1 MAGTFASIFE
11 AIYDFVVGGGLK
23 KTVIGLMVLSLI
35 AVSGA
40 YLVYPQTT
48 TSVALSAI
56 GATPEGQ
63 FEPPAIEGDTVEYVG
78 EFSGSGGPTGVPI
91 GGEIEAE
98 VNFDS
103 GEVSAVAEG
112 ENHISEGF
120 LEGEVDSETGN
131 TWGVGSVNAF
141 GLAGV
146 SFSFEGEYA
155 QDGSYAEG
163 TWEATGEIS
172 GSGTWHIERVDDEGG
187 EIDVDVDDEDLEE
200 LE

>member
-1 MAGTFASIFE
+1 
-11 AIYDFVVGGGLK
+11 LK
-23 KTVIGLMVLSLI
+23 KAFIALMVLSLI
-35 AVSGA
+35 SVSGA

-63 FEPPAIEGDTVEYVG
+63 FEPPAIEGETVEYVG
-78 EFSGSGGPTGVPI
+78 EFGGSGGPTGVPI
-91 GGEIEAE
+91 GGDIEAE
-98 VNFDS
+98 VNFNT

-112 ENHISEGF
+112 EDHISEGF
-120 LEGEVDSETGN
+120 LEGEVDPETGN

-146 SFSFEGEYA
+146 SFTYEGEYA

-172 GSGTWHIERVDDEGG
+172 GSGTWRIDRVGDEGG
-187 EIDVDVDDEDLEE
+187 EIDVDVDDEELEDLE
-200 LE
+200 